1 MTKMKLGR
9 IETGTLLVA
18 LAAAIVAAASSI
30 PALAVESGAFSMD
43 VLVDGRPL
51 VEYAV
56 RGTAYVEALKGREF
70 AIRLRNRT
78 GGRIGVALAVD
89 GLNSIDARSSSA
101 RDARKWILDPYET
114 VTIAGW
120 QTGSVTARRFFFTT
134 EDRSYGAWLGKTG
147 NLGVIAASV
156 FREKRPAPAPWS
168 LGGRPSPPYRTVP
181 EEPSAE
187 VLTESSA
194 ANAPNAADGAT
205 AAGTA
210 PSRSKAEGKRA
221 ARDEYAATGI
231 GRETS
236 HPVVEV
242 EFDAEDAP
250 CVELRVRYEYRDAL
264 ARLGVLPAPR
274 PVDDPLARR
283 ERAQGFQE
291 PGFAPDPYR

>member
-1 MTKMKLGR
+1 MTNMKPRR
-9 IETGTLLVA
+9 IETRTLLMA
-18 LAAAIVAAASSI
+18 LAAVIVAAASGG
-30 PALAVESGAFSMD
+30 PTLAIESGAFSMD

-51 VEYAV
+51 VEYAA
-56 RGTAYVEALKGREF
+56 RGTTYVEALKGHEF

-78 GGRIGVALAVD
+78 GGRIGVALSVD
-89 GLNSIDARSSSA
+89 GLSSIDARASSS
-101 RDARKWILDPYET
+101 RDARKWILGPYET

-134 EDRSYGAWLGKTG
+134 EERSYGAWLGKTG

-168 LGGRPSPPYRTVP
+168 LGGRAAPPYRTVP

-187 VLTESSA
+187 VLAESPA
-194 ANAPNAADGAT
+194 ANAADGAT
-205 AAGTA
+205 AAEAA

-231 GRETS
+231 GKETS

-283 ERAQGFQE
+283 EHARGFQE

>member
-1 MTKMKLGR
+1 MTNMKLR
-9 IETGTLLVA
+9 RVETGTLLLA
-18 LAAAIVAAASSI
+18 LAAVIVAAASSG

-51 VEYAV
+51 VEYAAH
-56 RGTAYVEALKGREF
+56 GTAYVEALKGREF

-78 GGRIGVALAVD
+78 GGRIGVALSVD
-89 GLNSIDARSSSA
+89 GLSSIDARASSA
-101 RDARKWILDPYET
+101 RDSRKWILDPYET

-134 EDRSYGAWLGKTG
+134 EERSYGAWLGKTG

-156 FREKRPAPAPWS
+156 FREKRPTPAPWS
-168 LGGRPSPPYRTVP
+168 LGGRAAPPYRTVP

-187 VLTESSA
+187 VLAESPA
-194 ANAPNAADGAT
+194 ANAADGAT
-205 AAGTA
+205 AAEAA

-242 EFDAEDAP
+242 EFDAENAP

-283 ERAQGFQE
+283 EHARGFQE